1 MSTIARMGVEAPDP
15 RIVDRVK
22 AIVRRDL
29 KLGPTTAI
37 ADDMP
42 FFGGD
47 VDMDSLDILLL
58 VTSIEKEF
66 GFKVPNAAVGRQ
78 VFENVATLTQFIVAH
93 QKNGAGAAGGG
104 GGGNG
109 AVTADLLAHLPHQPP
124 FRFVSRITS
133 IAPGDAAEG
142 VWSVAGNEE
151 VFAGHFPGRPL
162 VPGVLI
168 AEALA
173 QLSGLA
179 GPRVAENGQKEEGKL
194 AHVDIRFD
202 QSVAPPA
209 EIVLKTKLFR
219 TMGALQQF
227 NVEASANG
235 AVMARGTLTLHRT
248 AGGAS

>member
-1 MSTIARMGVEAPDP
+1 MNTIALMGVEAPD
-15 RIVDRVK
+15 RQIVDRVK

-29 KLGPTTAI
+29 KLGPIAAI

-78 VFENVATLTQFIVAH
+78 VFENVATLTRFIVDH
-93 QKNGAGAAGGG
+93 QKNGSGAAGGG
-104 GGGNG
+104 GNG
-109 AVTADLLAHLPHQPP
+109 ATIADPLARLPHQPP

-142 VWSVAGNEE
+142 VWSVAGNEAF
-151 VFAGHFPGRPL
+151 FAGHFPGRPL

-179 GPRVAENGQKEEGKL
+179 GPSVALNGQKEEGKL

-219 TMGALQQF
+219 AIGALQQF